1 VLGAC
6 GQLGELPSNRPSLTL
21 TPIET
26 RC

>member
-6 GQLGELPSNRPSLTL
+6 GQLGEPPASPGLIAL
-21 TPIET
+21 TPIES

>member
-6 GQLGELPSNRPSLTL
+6 GQLGEQPASPDPITL
-21 TPIET
+21 TPIES